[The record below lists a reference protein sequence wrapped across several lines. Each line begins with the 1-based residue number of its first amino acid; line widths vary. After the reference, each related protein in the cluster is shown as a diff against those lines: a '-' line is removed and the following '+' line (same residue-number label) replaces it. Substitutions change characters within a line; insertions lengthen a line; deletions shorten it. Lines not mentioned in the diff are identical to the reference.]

1 MHYIVDLKKSTDLY
15 YQLHAFLT
23 VVIITLGVMSS
34 VIIAQ
39 SDIDSNIALI
49 IGALLIFV
57 GGFMIIRTIAF
68 KKRYGIVIEID
79 DTIRSDG
86 SFKKH
91 LNMVKEQDD
100 SKLYDYY
107 LDILEKE
114 IRIRDGRKNRQLA
127 YSERVYL
134 TLIHY
139 EKESLKKRG
148 IANGSNKTTI

>member
-1 MHYIVDLKKSTDLY
+1 
-15 YQLHAFLT
+15 
-23 VVIITLGVMSS
+23 
-34 VIIAQ
+34 
-39 SDIDSNIALI
+39 
-49 IGALLIFV
+49 
-57 GGFMIIRTIAF
+57 MIIRTIAF

-91 LNMVKEQDD
+91 LNMVKDQDD